1 MVGRRLYLPL
11 LLVLVSG
18 TYLYTATERA
28 VLDDGDAL
36 YAHVAQQM
44 VARGDWVT
52 PHANGVRFLDKP
64 PMMYWLMALS
74 YELLGVTEFAARL
87 PSVLALIGT
96 VCLLYFMGQSGEPS
110 AGLAAGLAAAF
121 CVGSFLFTRMVLLE
135 VVRPGGRSGPARHAV
150 LCRPRRGS
158 AD

>member
-1 MVGRRLYLPL
+1 MNADLADQNTRGAARQREPISLDLKFQIISDFKFQGLAKGKFMAGRRLYLPL

-36 YAHVAQQM
+36 YAHIAQQM

-64 PMMYWLMALS
+64 PK
-74 YELLGVTEFAARL
+74 
-87 PSVLALIGT
+87 IGRASCRER
-96 VCLLYFMGQSGEPS
+96 VCY
-110 AGLAAGLAAAF
+110 
-121 CVGSFLFTRMVLLE
+121 
-135 VVRPGGRSGPARHAV
+135 VV
-150 LCRPRRGS
+150 
-158 AD
+158 

>member
-1 MVGRRLYLPL
+1 MPL

-96 VCLLYFMGQSGEPS
+96 VCLLYFMGRQSGEPS
-110 AGLAAGLAAAF
+110 AGLAAG
-121 CVGSFLFTRMVLLE
+121 SRTSTR
-135 VVRPGGRSGPARHAV
+135 A
-150 LCRPRRGS
+150 
-158 AD
+158 